1 MPREEDKAGSAGS
14 QTLDRGL
21 VALKLV
27 VESERPRSIQEVADE
42 LGVHRSIAYRILRT
56 LHHHRLL
63 ERDEVG
69 RYAAGLELA
78 VLARAVRRSL
88 QVTAL
93 PELSDVANGL
103 HMTAFLVVQD
113 GNEAITLSV
122 VEPRHSQVH
131 VARRPGTRH
140 PIDRGAPGLAILAG
154 AAPLPGERPEVTEA
168 RARGWA
174 MSKGEVIENAC
185 SVAVPILN
193 RGGSVL
199 GAIAVVH
206 MDAAREPSEIA
217 APLLRAAAALRKAM
231 P

>member
-1 MPREEDKAGSAGS
+1 MTREEDKAGATGS

-21 VALKLV
+21 LALKLV
-27 VESERPRSIQEVADE
+27 VASDHPRSIQEVADE

-63 ERDEVG
+63 DRDEVC
-69 RYAAGLELA
+69 RYTAGLELA

-93 PELSDVANGL
+93 PELSDVANAL

-113 GNEAITLSV
+113 GNEAITLTV
-122 VEPRHSQVH
+122 VEPRHSQIH

-154 AAPLPGERPEVTEA
+154 GTPIPGERPEVTQA

-185 SVAVPILN
+185 SVAVPILS
-193 RGGSVL
+193 RGGNLL

-206 MDAAREPSEIA
+206 MDATRDPELIA
-217 APLLRAAAALRKAM
+217 ASLLRAAAALRKSM